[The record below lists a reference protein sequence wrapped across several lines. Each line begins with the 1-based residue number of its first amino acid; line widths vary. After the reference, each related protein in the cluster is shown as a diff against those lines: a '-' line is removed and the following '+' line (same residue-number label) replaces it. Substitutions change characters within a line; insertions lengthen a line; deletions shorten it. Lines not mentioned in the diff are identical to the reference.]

1 MARGG
6 AGRAFFLLAMPFCC
20 RLRTARAPRVT
31 VALVTVALRRVTP
44 APGTASA
51 GRREN
56 VRNLRGLEKAV
67 LLYLWNP
74 SPRNPGTMT
83 ARDLRD
89 FRDLKKRRYCTFGR
103 VAFQADRLGRGHEE
117 PSGRRGN
124 VGIMFWK
131 CPGKWRKWR
140 KWRIIKKG
148 VTVPLEYEPRGFLL
162 PVMSP
167 HEVRTA
173 GACRRRSG
181 CKRGTSAGVQHPARE
196 GGGFNSF
203 RFGNSS
209 TRRAGVPWGVG
220 GLKMTPGVI

>member
-1 MARGG
+1 MIILYLWLLLLYSRGGGGTEWAGTVARGG

-20 RLRTARAPRVT
+20 CLRTARAPRVT

-56 VRNLRGLEKAV
+56 VRNLRGLEKAA

-131 CPGKWRKWR
+131 CPGKWRK
-140 KWRIIKKG
+140 
-148 VTVPLEYEPRGFLL
+148 
-162 PVMSP
+162 
-167 HEVRTA
+167 
-173 GACRRRSG
+173 
-181 CKRGTSAGVQHPARE
+181 
-196 GGGFNSF
+196 
-203 RFGNSS
+203 
-209 TRRAGVPWGVG
+209 
-220 GLKMTPGVI
+220 

>member
-1 MARGG
+1 MLMASVCGFSGACFRKDDHSVSSAAVTLLPGAEMSRNRGPRRRR
-6 AGRAFFLLAMPFCC
+6 AGFFLLAMPFCC

-56 VRNLRGLEKAV
+56 VRNLRGLEKAA

-131 CPGKWRKWR
+131 CPGKWRK
-140 KWRIIKKG
+140 
-148 VTVPLEYEPRGFLL
+148 
-162 PVMSP
+162 
-167 HEVRTA
+167 
-173 GACRRRSG
+173 
-181 CKRGTSAGVQHPARE
+181 
-196 GGGFNSF
+196 
-203 RFGNSS
+203 
-209 TRRAGVPWGVG
+209 
-220 GLKMTPGVI
+220 